1 MKIEEV
7 ERFGKEL
14 FSYSV
19 HEEISNDREDEP
31 MYESVDAGDAVVYEF
46 AGQHYEVITW
56 NENSEIHEEGNKTI
70 KNL

>member
-31 MYESVDAGDAVVYEF
+31 MYESVYAGDAVVYEY
-46 AGQHYEVITW
+46 AGQQYEVITW